1 MYNTCFVF
9 QALFPKALLGCW
21 LVADCRKFPD
31 LADPDGAKESPD
43 SSEMSTVAVSQD
55 PETARAQSTCP
66 ICNEDFDQF
75 FKQEDGRW
83 HYANAILVIN
93 SIRGL
98 IN

>member
-1 MYNTCFVF
+1 
-9 QALFPKALLGCW
+9 
-21 LVADCRKFPD
+21 
-31 LADPDGAKESPD
+31 
-43 SSEMSTVAVSQD
+43 MSTVAVSQD

-98 IN
+98 DYSIDS